1 MLHDPYRE
9 GLRLFNE
16 HLFFDAHEAL
26 EDVWRAASEPDRKFF
41 QGLIQVA
48 VALHHH
54 SRGNRIGCRSLLER
68 ARRNLSLYPPAYGG
82 LDLAALLH
90 SVDQWRTALENNGPD
105 PEFPQLHVKHEN
117 GIRRPATTPS

>member
-54 SRGNRIGCRSLLER
+54 SRGNMVGCRSLLER
-68 ARRNLSLYPPAYGG
+68 ARRNLTPYPPAYGG
-82 LDLAALLH
+82 LDLAAFLH
-90 SVDQWRTALENNGPD
+90 SVDQWRVALESGRPA
-105 PEFPQLHVKHEN
+105 PEFPSLCLKL
-117 GIRRPATTPS
+117 